1 MATVTTSVPSAVPSA
16 GRGRAGFG
24 GVLRSELTKLRS
36 VRSTWWTLLVLMVVS
51 VGFSALIC
59 AVTNANWK
67 NLSAS
72 SRATFDAT
80 STSLGGIG
88 FLGPLVIAVLGA
100 LVITSEYSTGM
111 IRTSLTVMPR
121 RSVIFGAK
129 AVVFGLVT
137 VVLALVASFVSFFLG
152 QALLGSHSASLSHPG
167 TMRAIIGTAIY
178 VTLCGLLAYGVGVIL
193 RHTAGTITL
202 VVGVLFV
209 LPIIVALFPSSW
221 HDAIVRWLPT
231 SAGNAI
237 STTVGTNDDMFSAWG
252 EMAVIG
258 AYVVVVMIIGVML
271 FRTRDA

>member
-1 MATVTTSVPSAVPSA
+1 MAAITANVPSAT
-16 GRGRAGFG
+16 RGRAGLG
-24 GVLRSELTKLRS
+24 GVVRSEFTKLKS
-36 VRSTWWTLLVLMVVS
+36 VRSTWWTMLVLVVLS

-59 AVTNANWK
+59 AVIKSSWHNM
-67 NLSAS
+67 SAS
-72 SRATFDAT
+72 DKATFDAT

-121 RSVIFGAK
+121 RSVMFAAK
-129 AVVFGLVT
+129 GIVFGLVT
-137 VVLALVASFVSFFLG
+137 LVLSVVLSFVSFFLG
-152 QALLGSHSASLSHPG
+152 QALLGDHSASLSHPG

-178 VTLCGLLAYGVGVIL
+178 VTLCGLLAYGIGVLL

-202 VVGVLFV
+202 VVGLLFV
-209 LPIIVALFPSSW
+209 LPIIINLFPSSI
-221 HDAIVRWLPT
+221 HNAILRWLPT

-237 STTVGTNDDMFSAWG
+237 STTVGTTDHMFSAWG
-252 EMAVIG
+252 EMAVLG
-258 AYVVVVMIIGVML
+258 VYVVIVLFAGAML

>member
-1 MATVTTSVPSAVPSA
+1 MAAITADATAAV
-16 GRGRAGFG
+16 RGRAGFG
-24 GVLRSELTKLRS
+24 GVVRSETTKLRS
-36 VRSTWWTLLVLMVVS
+36 VRSTWWTLLVLTVLS
-51 VGFSALIC
+51 IGFSALIC
-59 AVTNANWK
+59 AVIKANWHSM
-67 NLSAS
+67 SAS
-72 SRATFDAT
+72 DKATFDAT

-88 FLGPLVIAVLGA
+88 FLGSLVIAVLGA

-121 RSVIFGAK
+121 RAQIFAAK
-129 AVVFGLVT
+129 GVVFGLLT
-137 VVLALVASFVSFFLG
+137 LVLSIVIAFVSFFLG
-152 QALLGSHSASLSHPG
+152 QALLGDHSVTLSHQG

-209 LPIIVALFPSSW
+209 LPIIVNLFPSSW

-231 SAGNAI
+231 SAGDAI
-237 STTVGTNDDMFSAWG
+237 STTVGTNAHMFSAWG
-252 EMAVIG
+252 EMIVLAV
-258 AYVVVVMIIGVML
+258 YVVVVLIAGMTL

>member
-1 MATVTTSVPSAVPSA
+1 MAAVTANAGAAV
-16 GRGRAGFG
+16 RGRAGFG
-24 GVLRSELTKLRS
+24 GVLQSEFTKLKS
-36 VRSTWWTLLVLMVVS
+36 VRSTWWTLLVLLV
-51 VGFSALIC
+51 
-59 AVTNANWK
+59 
-67 NLSAS
+67 LSIGLAAAFAAGAKATWHNMTAS
-72 SRATFDAT
+72 QQATFDAT

-121 RSVIFGAK
+121 RGQVFAAK

-137 VVLALVASFVSFFLG
+137 LVLAVVASFLSFFLG
-152 QALLGSHSASLSHPG
+152 QALLGDHSVSLSHPA

-178 VTLCGLLAYGVGVIL
+178 VTLVGLLAYGFGVIL

-202 VVGVLFV
+202 VAGLLFV
-209 LPIIVALFPSSW
+209 LQIIVQLLPSSW
-221 HDAIVRWLPT
+221 HNTLLRWLPT

-237 STTVGTNDDMFSAWG
+237 STTVGGNAHMFSPWG
-252 EMAVIG
+252 EMAVLGVYVAIVLAAG
-258 AYVVVVMIIGVML
+258 AVL

>member
-1 MATVTTSVPSAVPSA
+1 MAAVAAHIPSAV
-16 GRGRAGFG
+16 RGRAGFG
-24 GVLRSELTKLRS
+24 GVLRSELTKLKT
-36 VRSTWWTLLVLMVVS
+36 VRSTWWTLLTLMVIS
-51 VGFSALIC
+51 IGFSVLIC

-67 NLSAS
+67 SLSAS

-121 RSVIFGAK
+121 RSQVFWAK

-137 VVLALVASFVSFFLG
+137 LVLAVVASFVSFFLG
-152 QALLGSHSASLSHPG
+152 QALLGTHSASLSHPG
-167 TMRAIIGTAIY
+167 TLRAIVGTAMY

-237 STTVGTNDDMFSAWG
+237 STTVGTNDHMFSAWG
-252 EMAVIG
+252 EMAVLG
-258 AYVVVVMIIGVML
+258 VYVVAILIAGAML